1 MTDPAAGARPL
12 LEAVLARGGG
22 PTPADLE
29 ALAPLSAS
37 ALEDALR
44 AFAVA
49 HGAAAL
55 DVLTGLAG
63 DAAPRHLR
71 RAAKRALYRLAQ
83 SGVTPPASSERP
95 KPLAARGS
103 VRPQRAWLSGIDGS
117 GSRAAWIVFEDDW
130 GALRLCSLILND
142 TAGILDVAGGEITKK
157 RLQRELAGLRASQKL
172 PWVETDPAR
181 ALGLV
186 AEALA
191 LHRASGTAPPA
202 AFERWR
208 LLVADA
214 TPPPPPAPGESDS
227 SLVER
232 TGTLL
237 ELPELAGWFLE
248 PEAVQTDALDLLQAR
263 ESRLVVS
270 DQLKAE
276 REAAIVTRVVER
288 ELGPLARRLWAR
300 RLLEMAHV
308 FAAADRKEHARLAEA
323 AAAGLLD
330 ESRDVARHPFARGL
344 ASHALEV
351 AGEVSAGRLNAAEVS
366 RRPNPPR
373 ASPAP
378 A

>member
-1 MTDPAAGARPL
+1 LTDPAAGARPL

-37 ALEDALR
+37 ELEEALR
-44 AFAVA
+44 AFAVG

-55 DVLTGLAG
+55 DVLTGLTAES
-63 DAAPRHLR
+63 APRHLR

-83 SGVTPPASSERP
+83 SGITPAPSAERP
-95 KPLAARGS
+95 RLIAARGTT
-103 VRPQRAWLSGIDGS
+103 RPQRAWISGIDGS

-142 TAGILDVAGGEITKK
+142 TAGIIDAAGGDITKK
-157 RLQRELAGLRASQKL
+157 RLQRELGNLRASQKL
-172 PWVETDPAR
+172 PWVEADPAR
-181 ALGLV
+181 VLGLA

-191 LHRASGTAPPA
+191 LHRASGTAPPP

-208 LLVADA
+208 PLVADA
-214 TPPPPPAPGESDS
+214 APPPPPAPGESDS
-227 SLVER
+227 RLVER
-232 TGTLL
+232 TGMLL

-248 PEAVQTDALDLLQAR
+248 PEAVQSDALDLLQAR

-276 REAAIVTRVVER
+276 RETAIVTRVVER

-308 FAAADRKEHARLAEA
+308 FTAADRDEHARLAKA
-323 AAAGLLD
+323 AADGLLD
-330 ESRDVARHPFARGL
+330 ETRDVAHHPFARGL
-344 ASHALEV
+344 ASRALEV
-351 AGEVSAGRLNAAEVS
+351 AGEVSAGRLKAADVS
-366 RRPNPPR
+366 RRPAAPR
-373 ASPAP
+373 VTPSSA
-378 A
+378 

>member
-1 MTDPAAGARPL
+1 LTDPAAGARPL

-22 PTPADLE
+22 PTPANLE
-29 ALAPLSAS
+29 ALALLSAPE
-37 ALEDALR
+37 LEEALR

-55 DVLTGLAG
+55 DVLTGLAAE
-63 DAAPRHLR
+63 AAPRHLR
-71 RAAKRALYRLAQ
+71 RAVKRALYVLAQ
-83 SGVTPPASSERP
+83 SGVTPPPSGESPR
-95 KPLAARGS
+95 PLAARGTI
-103 VRPQRAWLSGIDGS
+103 RPQRAWLSGIDGS

-142 TAGILDVAGGEITKK
+142 TAGVLDVAGGDITKK

-172 PWVETDPAR
+172 PWIEAEPAR

-208 LLVADA
+208 ALFANA
-214 TPPPPPAPGESDS
+214 EPQPPPAPGESDS
-227 SLVER
+227 GVVER
-232 TGTLL
+232 TGMLL

-248 PEAVQTDALDLLQAR
+248 PEAVQSDALDLLQAR

-276 REAAIVTRVVER
+276 REAAIVRRVVER

-308 FAAADRKEHARLAEA
+308 FTAADRGEHARLAKA
-323 AAAGLLD
+323 AADGFLD
-330 ESRDVARHPFARGL
+330 ENRDVAQHPFARGL
-344 ASHALEV
+344 ASRALEI
-351 AGEVSAGRLNAAEVS
+351 AGEVSAGRLKAAEVS
-366 RRPNPPR
+366 RRPAPPR
-373 ASPAP
+373 GAP
-378 A
+378 SSA

>member
-1 MTDPAAGARPL
+1 LTDPAAGARPL

-22 PTPADLE
+22 PTPADLG

-37 ALEDALR
+37 ALEEALR
-44 AFAVA
+44 AFALA

-55 DVLTGLAG
+55 DVLTRLTAES
-63 DAAPRHLR
+63 APRHLR

-83 SGVTPPASSERP
+83 SGITPAPSAERP
-95 KPLAARGS
+95 RPIAARGTT
-103 VRPQRAWLSGIDGS
+103 RPQRAWISGIDGS

-142 TAGILDVAGGEITKK
+142 TAGIIDAAGGDITKK
-157 RLQRELAGLRASQKL
+157 RLQRELANLRASQKL
-172 PWVETDPAR
+172 PWVEADPAR
-181 ALGLV
+181 VLGLA
-186 AEALA
+186 AEALE
-191 LHRASGTAPPA
+191 LHRASGTAPPP

-208 LLVADA
+208 PLVADA
-214 TPPPPPAPGESDS
+214 APPPPPAPGESDS

-232 TGTLL
+232 TGMLL

-248 PEAVQTDALDLLQAR
+248 PEAVQSDALDLLQAR

-276 REAAIVTRVVER
+276 RETAIVTRVVER

-308 FAAADRKEHARLAEA
+308 FAAADRDEHARLAKA
-323 AAAGLLD
+323 AADGLLD
-330 ESRDVARHPFARGL
+330 ETRDVAHHPFARGL
-344 ASHALEV
+344 ASRALEV
-351 AGEVSAGRLNAAEVS
+351 AGEVSAGRLKAADVS
-366 RRPNPPR
+366 RRPAAPR
-373 ASPAP
+373 VTPSSA
-378 A
+378 